1 MLQAPQTLV
10 DFAAKRSTDG
20 KKIIPRTA
28 AQLLAENQI

>member
-20 KKIIPRTA
+20 KIIPKTA
-28 AQLLAENQI
+28 AQLLAENEI